1 MTVRPRSRSPL
12 KHLSTIQ
19 RAVCTSSAAS
29 TSSRSK
35 ISACEYTARASVM
48 RAFWPPESVSP
59 FSPTSVMSPAS
70 NSVKS
75 RLSAHW

>member
-1 MTVRPRSRSPL
+1 MRPRSNSPL

-19 RAVCTSSAAS
+19 RAVCTSRAAK
-29 TSSRSK
+29 TSSRSR
-35 ISACEYTARASVM
+35 ISAFEYTARARVM
-48 RAFWPPESVSP
+48 RAFWPPESVRP

-70 NSVKS
+70 NSVRS